1 MSKSTPSTASMPWA
15 RASSPIWAKL
25 PRTRTDWGYFP
36 SLSPAARMASGSWS
50 MESRRPVVSCFTM
63 ASEWPPPPMVP
74 SMYRPSGRMAKDC
87 IVSSNNT
94 GL

>member
-36 SLSPAARMASGSWS
+36 SLSPAARHGVWVLVDGEQAPCGQLLHNGLG
-50 MESRRPVVSCFTM
+50 V
-63 ASEWPPPPMVP
+63 AAAPP
-74 SMYRPSGRMAKDC
+74 
-87 IVSSNNT
+87 
-94 GL
+94 